1 MKEPISEKAVAAI
14 NELNRVALI
23 MARQMKSGELDKP
36 VADKAIVSA
45 QRKAR
50 VLHNAYFSRKE
61 HFSLAASNEHLRQL
75 TDFNES
81 GMFDEFNTANTRF
94 GKVLKHYAKAVEAEF
109 KEN

>member
-14 NELNRVALI
+14 NELNRAALI

-36 VADKAIVSA
+36 VADKGIVSA

-50 VLHNAYFSRKE
+50 ALHNAYFSRKE

-75 TDFNES
+75 TDFSQS
-81 GMFDEFNTANTRF
+81 GMWNEFKTANDRF
-94 GKVLKHYAKAVEAEF
+94 NKVLKHYAKAVGAEF
-109 KEN
+109 QTN